1 MKKKHLLL
9 ILLMT
14 LLAPWAAAQ
23 QSLPYSYGFE
33 DNDLTTNGWTS
44 TGGAI
49 NSAAAYNSSSYGY
62 RFSYSVSSDVFL
74 MSPILTGGTYG
85 VNVSF
90 YYKAYS
96 GNYPD
101 HFYVGYT
108 TDESVTDP
116 SAFTYG
122 AMVTSSTTWQPY
134 EEALP
139 AGTVRVAIKYDA
151 DNYDDGY
158 YLYLDDFSFTAASSC
173 AAPTNAVANYTSGTT
188 ATVTWDGDAKAYN
201 IDVNGTITNDVSSPY
216 VLNVTPATTYTIKVQ
231 SNCGGEQSGWVNAG
245 TFTTDCPTSYSI
257 PYTYG
262 FETAGQMNCWNQI
275 DTELTSGYFYDDGGN
290 SYAHTGNGCYY
301 FSSYNGSTNPQY
313 LVSPL
318 LGNVEKGLHVEFW
331 YRKGPNGT
339 ESFKAGYTTSDVD
352 FDSFDPDDFVWDT
365 EVTALTDT
373 YQQYK
378 ANYPAGVKYFC
389 VQYTGADSY
398 YVFLDDFTFEE
409 AASCLEPTGVTVS
422 NETTT
427 GATISWTAG
436 GTETE
441 WDIFVTDD
449 STVVPDAE
457 TTPTVANTTDN
468 PYNLT
473 GLTAASTYYVYVRA
487 ICEGPSAWTS
497 AVSFNTECY
506 AMSLPYSY
514 NFNTGGLTVCWNIIQ
529 TNPTYT
535 GWQMV
540 ELDTDDYALMFFRGT
555 SSDDLAAVLPEVDAN
570 YPLNGYQISF
580 NAVYYN
586 GSSYNMTAGKLG
598 VGIMTDP
605 DDFSTFELIEE
616 VDITEE
622 YNGTFTDT
630 YTVMFNNY
638 TGSGQY
644 IAISD
649 IFTSNGYV
657 IIDNIEV
664 TELPACLPPTDVT
677 LDGGLNAVVSWT
689 GTADSFDIAFSDDP
703 TANPEDVIVGTTDQN
718 SFELYKVVSLTEGD
732 YTIWVRANCGGSYS
746 TWVSTTL
753 SLSYCTPNP
762 TSHDGSGITGVS
774 FGTGSYV
781 VTNGDGSASLPASS
795 PFYGDYTSMIG
806 GVNAGLAATIAITTG
821 TNSFPY
827 TFVIWVDL
835 DKDFTF
841 EDDEVLYVGK
851 ASAGNGTLNATITI
865 PATQEL
871 GDYRMRIYGADSYF
885 TSFYNNGTTNWSA
898 AHDPCSSGSY
908 RHAHDYTVRVL
919 EAPSCL
925 APSDLGATPS
935 TTSAQLSWTA
945 NSGETSWN
953 VFYKK
958 TSETDYSKVMDV
970 TDNPYNLTGLDAATN
985 YVYYVVANCSG
996 SETSDPSAEYTFATL
1011 CEVMTI
1017 SPSNYIEEGF
1027 EDYTGTT
1034 YSSAGVVPNCWD
1046 HYSTSSAY
1054 PYPHIV
1060 DRAVSTSYAYVHDGT
1075 KSLSFVADQNKSAY
1089 AALPEF
1095 TNDFDD
1101 LQVQFWMQTESSSS
1115 NYKLSLGYITA
1126 ADNNY
1131 DTYQVIEEFEPN
1143 TGSMV
1148 YHVVY
1153 LGIKNVPA
1161 EATRLVFRWDNPYSS
1176 YYSCCIDDVFVGLA
1190 PAVLPV
1196 GTLTYNSVQ
1205 ATSVKLSWELL
1216 DVTQDLWQ
1224 VQYAT
1229 DADFTENVG
1238 TADADTNENFILEG
1252 LTAETHYYVRVR
1264 GQKEYQGYGDWSNT
1278 VDFETMPAC
1287 SAANVTFENI
1297 THHNA
1302 TVNWDGESSD
1312 GFTVYYSQAT
1322 SFDPDHT
1329 VINEGFEAGEMPTGW
1344 TIEGDNQDASKT
1356 WRVGIGDY
1364 STSTGTHSGD
1374 YNALITHNT
1383 TGNVTYLVTPTLDLS
1398 SLTNGKIN
1406 VWYVNRSWSGDNDD
1420 FGVYYRVDGGAWNE
1434 IFATTDTH
1442 PTWTELFVNLPADA
1456 LVANCQFGF
1465 KMTDNYG
1472 YGVGIDDIKVGQM
1485 LESTWQTKIV
1495 SSTTTDLTGLEAG
1508 TTYEVY
1514 VVPQCNPASHSATES
1529 FTTIASDQKYF
1540 LTAGDWATTTNWMD
1554 GEIPTITDN
1563 AIINANVNVTGTA
1576 FVKNINRDSNVI
1588 TIASGATLTIDGTV
1602 SGTTGNDKMII
1613 EDGGQLFHK
1622 NSLFATANKVIT
1634 AASSW
1639 GKDDVDGWYL
1649 VATPAS
1655 NSTITG
1661 TSYGV
1666 FTGAID
1672 LFKYDEA
1679 TAYWWAYTGGD
1690 HNFSSMYRLTG
1701 YLHASQTTQ
1710 TVGYNGQMV
1719 GTSDNLTK
1727 DLDYTTSQTADVRGY
1742 NLVGNPFT
1750 CNLVE
1755 GDVKLGDET
1764 NIAYLAMNDTRT
1776 GFTTYNISERP
1787 ILVGEAFFVQATAE
1801 GQSLEFNPTTAKSSN
1816 NGYIRIVAGNENG
1829 SDNAY
1834 INLANG
1840 NTLRKFNIAN
1850 GTKVYVMNGGE
1861 DYAAARVEELAG
1873 AIPVNFKAAEEGEYT
1888 ITINAKNI
1896 DVNTM
1901 ILVDDMT
1908 GEEINLLVTPSY
1920 TFKATTND
1928 AENRFKLIFDCNNYT
1943 GIDEN
1948 FTGDIFAYQHGNEII
1963 VNGEGT
1969 LEVFDVMGRMVLN
1982 TKINGVQKV
1991 NVPANAVYIFKLMG
2005 ETVKTQKIVVR

>member
-1 MKKKHLLL
+1 M
-9 ILLMT
+9 LLMT
-14 LLAPWAAAQ
+14 LMVPWAAAQ
-23 QSLPYSYGFE
+23 QALPYSYGFE
-33 DNDLTTNGWTS
+33 DNDLSTDGWTMVDNVS
-44 TGGAI
+44 GTGI
-49 NSAAAYNSSSYGY
+49 NSSAQKTGSYGFKFY
-62 RFSYSVSSDVFL
+62 YGYSDQYL
-74 MSPILTGGTYG
+74 ISPELTGATYG
-85 VNVSF
+85 VTVSF
-90 YYKAYS
+90 YMKNAGGYDETFK
-96 GNYPD
+96 
-101 HFYVGYT
+101 VGYST
-108 TDESVTDP
+108 TSNET
-116 SAFTYG
+116 SAFTWGTEMDVPDDWTEFSDSY
-122 AMVTSSTTWQPY
+122 
-134 EEALP
+134 P
-139 AGTVRVAIKYDA
+139 AGTKYVAVRYTGYDQF
-151 DNYDDGY
+151 YWY
-158 YLYLDDFSFTAASSC
+158 IDDFSFTAASSC

-231 SNCGGEQSGWVNAG
+231 ANCGGEQSGWVNAG

-290 SYAHTGNGCYY
+290 SYAHTGKGCYY

-318 LGNVEKGLHVEFW
+318 LSNVEKGLHVEFW

-586 GSSYNMTAGKLG
+586 GSSYSMTAGKLG

-664 TELPACLPPTDVT
+664 TELPACIPPTNVT
-677 LDGGLNAVVSWT
+677 ISGGANAVVTWEGSAASYQVAYST
-689 GTADSFDIAFSDDP
+689 NGTVNPDDYIIDTEVTTTSFDLSSYVTP
-703 TANPEDVIVGTTDQN
+703 
-718 SFELYKVVSLTEGD
+718 GD
-732 YTIWVRANCGGSYS
+732 NYVWVRSNCDKDHSV
-746 TWVSTTL
+746 WVDAYL
-753 SLSYCTPNP
+753 DLSYCTPNP

-781 VTNGDGSASLPASS
+781 VTNGDGSASLPATS

-806 GVNAGLAATIAITTG
+806 AVNAGVEATIAITTG
-821 TNSFPY
+821 TGSYPY

-835 DKDFTF
+835 DKDYTF
-841 EDDEVLYVGK
+841 EDEEVLYVGK
-851 ASAGNGTLNATITI
+851 ASAGNGTLNATITV
-865 PATQEL
+865 PATQAL
-871 GDYRMRIYGADSYF
+871 DDYRMRIYGADSYF
-885 TSFYNNGTTNWSA
+885 TNFYNNGTTNWTA
-898 AHDPCSSGSY
+898 DHDPCNSGSY
-908 RHAHDYTVRVL
+908 RHAHDYTLRVL

-925 APSDLGATPS
+925 APSELDAIPS
-935 TTSAQLSWTA
+935 TTSAELSWTA
-945 NSGETSWN
+945 NSGETEWT
-953 VFYKK
+953 VYYKK
-958 TSETDYSKVMDV
+958 ASDTDYTKVPNV
-970 TDNPYNLTGLDAATN
+970 TDNPYTLDVLLPSTN
-985 YVYYVVANCSG
+985 YEYYVEANCSS
-996 SETSDPSAEYTFATL
+996 SETSDPSSVYHFSTV
-1011 CEVMTI
+1011 CEAITI
-1017 SPSNYIEEGF
+1017 SPSVTIDEDF
-1027 EDYTGTT
+1027 ESYTGTT
-1034 YSSAGVVPNCWD
+1034 YSTSGVVPTCWVN
-1046 HYSTSSAY
+1046 YSTSTAH

-1060 DRAVSTSYAYVHDGT
+1060 DKTVSSSYAYVHGGN
-1075 KSLSFVADQNKSAY
+1075 KSLNFVADGGKSAY
-1089 AALPEF
+1089 VALPEF
-1095 TNDFDD
+1095 TNDWSS
-1101 LQVQFWMQTESSSS
+1101 LQVSFWMQTESNSS

-1126 ADNNY
+1126 ADVDFN
-1131 DTYQVIEEFEPN
+1131 TYQVIEEFEPSQGQM
-1143 TGSMV
+1143 TQ
-1148 YHVVY
+1148 HTVY
-1153 LGIKNVPA
+1153 LKIKNVPA
-1161 EATRLVFRWDNPYSS
+1161 EAKRMVFRWTNTSSS
-1176 YYSCCIDDVFVGLA
+1176 YYSCCIDDVLVRLSD
-1190 PAVLPV
+1190 AVLPV
-1196 GTLTYNSVQ
+1196 GTLTYSNVQ
-1205 ATSVKLSWELL
+1205 STSVKLSWDLI
-1216 DVTQDLWQ
+1216 DVTQDLWY

-1229 DADFTENVG
+1229 DENFTENVG
-1238 TADADTNENFILEG
+1238 TADADTNENFLLEG
-1252 LTAETHYYVRVR
+1252 LTAETHYYVRVCA
-1264 GQKEYQGYGDWSNT
+1264 QQEFLGYGLWSNT

-1287 SAANVTFENI
+1287 SAANVALADI

-1302 TVNWDGESSD
+1302 TVTWDGESD
-1312 GFTVYYSQAT
+1312 DDFTVYYREAAGIQVL
-1322 SFDPDHT
+1322 FE
-1329 VINEGFEAGEMPTGW
+1329 EGFEDATEFANW
-1344 TIEGDNQDASKT
+1344 TLNNCVSGTNRSTETKYT
-1356 WRVGIGDY
+1356 GDY
-1364 STSTGTHSGD
+1364 GFKFSFNGSSSGITPPQH
-1374 YNALITHNT
+1374 LIS
-1383 TGNVTYLVTPTLDLS
+1383 PDLS
-1398 SLTNGKIN
+1398 AYTA
-1406 VWYVNRSWSGDNDD
+1406 NDVVLS
-1420 FGVYYRVDGGAWNE
+1420 FYYTKGSSN
-1434 IFATTDTH
+1434 
-1442 PTWTELFVNLPADA
+1442 WTETF
-1456 LVANCQFGF
+1456 
-1465 KMTDNYG
+1465 
-1472 YGVGIDDIKVGQM
+1472 KVG
-1485 LESTWQTKIV
+1485 W
-1495 SSTTTDLTGLEAG
+1495 SSTTNDPAEFTWDSEITATSAWENYSRTIPAG
-1508 TTYEVY
+1508 TKYISIAYTADDQLKFFVDDIVIGETQDPSGSQTVLAETSPANITNLTAGTKYEVR
-1514 VVPQCNPASHSATES
+1514 VVPNCNPSLGTAWTS
-1529 FTTIASDQKYF
+1529 FNTVAGNEKYF

-1563 AIINANVNVTGTA
+1563 AIINANVSVAGTAVVNNIIFAGTSMITVESGASLTINGNVTNG
-1576 FVKNINRDSNVI
+1576 
-1588 TIASGATLTIDGTV
+1588 
-1602 SGTTGNDKMII
+1602 GNEKIYVR
-1613 EDGGQLFHK
+1613 DGGQLIHK
-1622 NSLFATANKVIT
+1622 NSVNATVQKGIT
-1634 AASSW
+1634 APSSW
-1639 GKDDVDGWYL
+1639 KGTSDTDGWYL
-1649 VATPAS
+1649 VATPVS
-1655 NSTITG
+1655 STTISSTFAG
-1661 TSYGV
+1661 T
-1666 FTGAID
+1666 ID

-1679 TAYWWAYTGGD
+1679 TAYWWSYNNGSHT
-1690 HNFSSMYRLTG
+1690 FSYMYRGTG
-1701 YLHASQTTQ
+1701 YLNACQYTQ
-1710 TVGYNGQMV
+1710 TVNYAGSMISTEDTW
-1719 GTSDNLTK
+1719 TSSTMSYTSTLT
-1727 DLDYTTSQTADVRGY
+1727 DDVRGF
-1742 NLVGNPFT
+1742 NLMGNPFT
-1750 CNLVE
+1750 CNVEE
-1755 GDVKLGDET
+1755 GDVKLGEET
-1764 NIAYLAMNDTRT
+1764 NIAYLTMNDTRT
-1776 GFTTYNISERP
+1776 DFVTVNIGDRP
-1787 ILVGEAFFVQATAE
+1787 IKPGEGFFIQATAAD
-1801 GQSLEFNPTTAKSSN
+1801 QTLVFNPTSAKSSN

-1840 NTLRKFNIAN
+1840 NTIRKFNIAN
-1850 GTKVYVMNGGE
+1850 GTKVYVINEGQ
-1861 DYAAARVEELAG
+1861 DFAAARVEELAG
-1873 AIPVNFKAAEEGEYT
+1873 SMPVHFKAVADGNYT
-1888 ITINAKNI
+1888 ITVNAKNL

-1901 ILVDDMT
+1901 LLFDNFT
-1908 GEEINLLVTPSY
+1908 GETIDLLENPSY

-1928 AENRFKLIFDCNNYT
+1928 EDNRFKLIFDCNNYT

-1948 FTGDIFAYQHGNEII
+1948 FTGDIFAYQYGNEII

-1982 TKINGVQKV
+1982 TKVNGVQKV